1 MNSTRRQQSSLR
13 TGVVEDRV
21 VAAAV
26 AGFERIF
33 GARPTACGVGPG
45 RVEILGNHTDYN
57 GGCVLSAAI
66 DRCIAMAGRPCPGD
80 VTSVHSLAMDSTA
93 SLSARQ
99 LVRDPDVPWAD
110 YVKGVITVLG
120 EAGAA
125 VPAFEAVIASDL
137 PMGSGLGSSAA
148 LETAS
153 AHLIGAMTGGGSPG
167 SVPIVFA
174 GIELQPVELARLLQ
188 RAEDEFVG
196 VHCGILDQFSS
207 IHGAADQVVFLDCA
221 TLEHELIPLGER
233 APAIV
238 LCDTRA
244 PRSLVAGQ
252 YNVRREECERAAGL
266 LGESLGRPVDYL
278 CEVTADELRAVESRL
293 PVAVRLRVRH
303 VIEENA
309 RVHQARNALRAG
321 RIEDLGRLMGAS
333 QESSRTNFQNSTTEL
348 DLLCRIA
355 AEQPGC
361 LGSRLCG
368 AGWGGNTVNLVVPE
382 AVASFGGAVATA
394 FQTATGKEPAI
405 HLCRAADGARS
416 LRL

>member
-1 MNSTRRQQSSLR
+1 
-13 TGVVEDRV
+13 V

-26 AGFERIF
+26 AAFERIF
-33 GARPTACGVGPG
+33 GARPTACGIGPG

-57 GGCVLSAAI
+57 GGCVLTAAI
-66 DRCIAMAGRPCPGD
+66 DRRIVMAGRACPGD
-80 VTSVHSLAMDSTA
+80 VTSIHSLAMGSTA
-93 SLSARQ
+93 GFSARQ
-99 LVRDPDVPWAD
+99 PVRDPDVPWAD
-110 YVKGVITVLG
+110 YVKGVIAVLRD
-120 EAGAA
+120 AGAE
-125 VPAFEAVIASDL
+125 VPAFEAVIADDL

-148 LETAS
+148 LETAT
-153 AHLIGAMTGGGSPG
+153 AHLIGALTGRGRSASLPT
-167 SVPIVFA
+167 SFA
-174 GIELQPVELARLLQ
+174 GVELQPTELARLLQ

-207 IHGAADQVVFLDCA
+207 IHGSADQVIFLDCA
-221 TLEHELIPLGER
+221 TLEHELIALGER

-244 PRSLVAGQ
+244 PRSLAAGR
-252 YNVRREECERAAGL
+252 YNVRRGECERAARL

-278 CEVTADELRAVESRL
+278 CEVTADELRTVDSRL
-293 PVAVRLRVRH
+293 PGALRLRVRH

-309 RVHQARNALRAG
+309 RVHQARNAIRAG
-321 RIEDLGRLMGAS
+321 RVEDLGRLMGAS
-333 QESSRTNFQNSTTEL
+333 HESSRTNFQNSTTEL

-382 AVASFGGAVATA
+382 AVESFRSVVAAA
-394 FQTATGKEPAI
+394 FQRATGREPAI